1 MYPYKYGDCYCC
13 MAYGLQESTL
23 EFKTAVATLLTK
35 PLQTKVVLNALFFL
49 LVFLI
54 ALPILLQGGDLRSE
68 ILSILPLTIVV
79 LGLWL
84 VWLRSVFSVEQ

>member
-1 MYPYKYGDCYCC
+1 

-35 PLQTKVVLNALFFL
+35 PLQTKVALNALFFL
-49 LVFLI
+49 PVFFI

-84 VWLRSVFSVEQ
+84 VWMRSVFSVEQ